1 MADTNEETAPPRTAA
16 EYEFN
21 PEQNAVIR
29 ELAGVMNV
37 AGLVLMAL
45 AIVTILYA
53 GAFIAGVGRDPTPL
67 VFAAFCAPMVI
78 AGFWV
83 RGAAEPLLKIVD
95 TEGKDITH
103 LMSALSELR
112 RIFSLL
118 RTGFAV
124 SLGIAVVGVFLRAMQ

>member
-1 MADTNEETAPPRTAA
+1 MADPNDRAPG

-21 PEQNAVIR
+21 AEQNAVIR
-29 ELAGVMNV
+29 DLAGVMSV

-45 AIVTILYA
+45 AIVAILYA
-53 GAFIAGVGRDPTPL
+53 GAFIASANRDPTPM

-83 RGAAEPLLKIVD
+83 RGASAPLLKIVE
-95 TEGKDITH
+95 TEGSDIAH
-103 LMSALSELR
+103 LMTALAELR
-112 RIFSLL
+112 RIFALL

-124 SLGIAVVGVFLRAMQ
+124 SLAIAVVGVVLRAMQ